1 MNVESTWAQH
11 ASSYC
16 KCRLSDWLQVIL
28 LYRAYA
34 VCGRR
39 PVILLT
45 SIAITIVCLLHLIS
59 YFGSLARTLFI
70 IKPSFVAALYV
81 TTTFWLSTTGMKTQ
95 SIYWLSLLWR
105 CFIQYWLSLLLLRV
119 VSWAMAINILH
130 GYASSRLSFPRPVCP
145 SR

>member
-11 ASSYC
+11 TSSYC
-16 KCRLSDWLQVIL
+16 KWRLSDWLQVIL

-59 YFGSLARTLFI
+59 YFGSLTRTLFI

-81 TTTFWLSTTGMKTQ
+81 TTTFWLSTTGMKAQ

-130 GYASSRLSFPRPVCP
+130 GYASSRLSSPRPVCP